1 MITNVVIFLH
11 DLHQSK
17 LSLTAV
23 SHTYTDTHTH
33 TYEQTT
39 MHTSRE
45 RAVTNRSKAD
55 KDSVSQLFF
64 VLGSKEKEKCVR
76 ITEKKCV
83 KMICMSNTGNV
94 SMQARGHYDGS
105 QALDTSHTPP
115 PPQSLLSPLLFVSV
129 TLIYINYTQSWD
141 NNTE

>member
-23 SHTYTDTHTH
+23 SRTYTDTH
-33 TYEQTT
+33 EQTT

-94 SMQARGHYDGS
+94 SMRARGHYDGS
-105 QALDTSHTPP
+105 HALDMSRTPP
-115 PPQSLLSPLLFVSV
+115 PPNPFSLLCSSSQLR
-129 TLIYINYTQSWD
+129 
-141 NNTE
+141 